1 MGDVFPA
8 KFMLLTDHHFTS
20 KLIAPP
26 SSQKLNTFE
35 KGGNALQVLNS
46 FASVFLI
53 LNASTDEEETRIY
66 NQINALMKDN
76 PISRHRYL
84 FYESNVSKIAMVR
97 QLKPQIHIDYEA
109 TICIQIAPHVK
120 SVLHINEIEKDSKTT
135 TRCFRTIDGIEE
147 LILL

>member
-1 MGDVFPA
+1 MKG
-8 KFMLLTDHHFTS
+8 
-20 KLIAPP
+20 
-26 SSQKLNTFE
+26 SS
-35 KGGNALQVLNS
+35 ALQVLNS

-53 LNASTDEEETRIY
+53 MNASTDEEETRIY

-97 QLKPQIHIDYEA
+97 QLKPQLHIDYEA

-120 SVLHINEIEKDSKTT
+120 SVIQINEFEKDSSSS